1 MTSFSYILTPL
12 KYDPINLK
20 LDDFSDDFKC
30 YTIACTL
37 PIQQE
42 QPKKSSKQ
50 TYFFYSPPC
59 SQCVNNYT
67 LCPPLR
73 ERGRE

>member
-50 TYFFYSPPC
+50 TFIFFIHPHDPNVSITTHC
-59 SQCVNNYT
+59 A
-67 LCPPLR
+67 LL
-73 ERGRE
+73 

>member
-1 MTSFSYILTPL
+1 MTSFSYILIPL

-50 TYFFYSPPC
+50 TFFFTPMLPMC
-59 SQCVNNYT
+59 Q
-67 LCPPLR
+67 
-73 ERGRE
+73 